1 MTDHRSL
8 LFGYARCARHGRRL
22 DEHLSAD
29 DDESPVRRVYVCL
42 DPVEPCAVADA
53 DDLEAFVRERVIAR
67 IGRMYE
73 LTHPAGPGRAY
84 ADRQWK
90 VLDHE
95 HRRRLLNLMV
105 QHVIVRAGEDPLEDP
120 LEARV
125 DVLWQ
130 R

>member
-8 LFGYARCARHGRRL
+8 LCGYARCARHGRRL

-53 DDLEAFVRERVIAR
+53 DELEALVREHMIAR
-67 IGRMYE
+67 LGRLYE
-73 LTHPAGPGRAY
+73 LTHSAGPGRAY
-84 ADRQWK
+84 AVRYWT
-90 VLDHE
+90 VLDHG

-105 QHVIVRAGEDPLEDP
+105 QHVIVRRGERP

>member
-1 MTDHRSL
+1 MKDHRSL
-8 LFGYARCARHGRRL
+8 LYGHARCARHGCHL
-22 DEHLSAD
+22 DEHLEAVD
-29 DDESPVRRVYVCL
+29 DGARVRRVYVCL
-42 DPVEPCAVADA
+42 YTLYTVKPCVVVDA
-53 DDLEAFVRERVIAR
+53 DELEALVRERVIAR
-67 IGRMYE
+67 MGRMYE

-105 QHVIVRAGEDPLEDP
+105 QHVIVRAGEDPLE
-120 LEARV
+120 ARV